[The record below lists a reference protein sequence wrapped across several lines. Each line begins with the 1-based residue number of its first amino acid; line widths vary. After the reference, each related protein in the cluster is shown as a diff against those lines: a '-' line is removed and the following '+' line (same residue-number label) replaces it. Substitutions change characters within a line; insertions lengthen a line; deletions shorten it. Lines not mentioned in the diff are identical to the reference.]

1 MTRRTSAA
9 LRLATLGAAVA
20 ALAAGEVALA
30 EAASAQAISPAPADP
45 RGGLITPSVPTP
57 GTPDLSALDIPEFA
71 PPQVPQLPAGHDP
84 DGDIPALTYQQ
95 APAPDVT
102 APPALG
108 QLVAVDSDRAAQAEN
123 SLEEVVPY

>member
-1 MTRRTSAA
+1 MNRRISVT
-9 LRLATLGAAVA
+9 LRATALGAAVA
-20 ALAAGEVALA
+20 AGGLGLAG
-30 EAASAQAISPAPADP
+30 AASAQAISPAPADP
-45 RGGLITPSVPTP
+45 HGGLIAPTVPTP

-71 PPQVPQLPAGHDP
+71 PPQVPQLPAGQNP

-108 QLVAVDSDRAAQAEN
+108 HLIAVDSDRAAQAEN
-123 SLEEVVPY
+123 SLEELVPYS